1 MEPHPVPEDNL
12 DVATNLARVRE
23 RIASAGADPD
33 AITVV
38 AVTKGFGLDAV
49 DAAVHAGL
57 TEIGEN
63 YAQELLGKA
72 TQRLPGRSVPGR
84 SVPGRSVPGRV
95 EAASIHWHFLGSV
108 QRNKV
113 PVLAPVV
120 STWQAIDRLPS
131 GEAIA
136 RRRPGAR
143 VLVQVNIS
151 GETSK
156 HGCRFEDAP
165 DLVKG
170 LRVLNLDVAGLMA
183 VGPAGPPEQARPGF
197 HALAR
202 LGQQLG
208 LGELSMGMTEDLEVA
223 VQEGATMVRIGRAL
237 FGGRPGRPG
246 RRG

>member
-1 MEPHPVPEDNL
+1 MEPHRVPEFE
-12 DVATNLARVRE
+12 VATNLARVRE
-23 RIASAGADPD
+23 RISSGGGDPD
-33 AITVV
+33 AVTIV

-57 TEIGEN
+57 TDLGEN

-72 TQRLPGRSVPGR
+72 TQRPPTQGPTGIR
-84 SVPGRSVPGRV
+84 
-95 EAASIHWHFLGSV
+95 WHFLGSV
-108 QRNKV
+108 QRNKI
-113 PVLAPVV
+113 PALASVV
-120 STWQAIDRLPS
+120 DTWQAIDRLAV

-136 RRRPGAR
+136 RRHLGAR

-151 GETSK
+151 GEAAK

-165 DLVKG
+165 ELVKG

-246 RRG
+246 R

>member
-1 MEPHPVPEDNL
+1 MDPHRVPEFDI
-12 DVATNLARVRE
+12 ATNLARVQQ
-23 RIASAGADPD
+23 RISSAGGDPD
-33 AITVV
+33 AVTIV

-57 TEIGEN
+57 GDLGEN

-72 TQRLPGRSVPGR
+72 AQRSPTHGPTGPIR
-84 SVPGRSVPGRV
+84 
-95 EAASIHWHFLGSV
+95 WHFLGSV
-108 QRNKV
+108 QRNKI
-113 PVLAPVV
+113 PALAPVV
-120 STWQAIDRLPS
+120 NTWQAIDRFAV

-136 RRRPGAR
+136 RRHPGAR

-151 GETSK
+151 GEASK
-156 HGCRFEDAP
+156 HGCRLEDAP
-165 DLVKG
+165 ELVKG
-170 LRVLNLDVAGLMA
+170 LRELNLAVAGLMA

-246 RRG
+246 R